1 MIIRDD
7 QRRTS
12 IAKHARAR
20 CCPAV
25 TPPFFCLRTHLS
37 GYNINSIN
45 RSRQDKH
52 QTSSGGR
59 RPHVNCRLGG
69 RGYGLQV
76 TPAPMSNSAA
86 QAKESADAAEF
97 LEILCS
103 IGRQAGGPGE
113 TSTSSGSSGS
123 HSGSSSRS
131 RGSGSNSGSSGS
143 YDDDDD
149 DDDDEED
156 KEGEGVDDSK
166 HTAGTRD
173 TLHTHQTSATIDT
186 VMTGD
191 HVNALLKVHKEEN
204 INRRWSETAETMI
217 GDMMTMR
224 NNNEAGQYTE
234 VVPQVD
240 VPEDSMDGASPKP
253 RFSIKQGVSRRA
265 SSQGSFETL
274 DKVSEHG
281 GVMHILG
288 A

>member
-1 MIIRDD
+1 MAI
-7 QRRTS
+7 
-12 IAKHARAR
+12 
-20 CCPAV
+20 
-25 TPPFFCLRTHLS
+25 
-37 GYNINSIN
+37 
-45 RSRQDKH
+45 
-52 QTSSGGR
+52 
-59 RPHVNCRLGG
+59 
-69 RGYGLQV
+69 QV

-113 TSTSSGSSGS
+113 TSTSSRSSGS

-131 RGSGSNSGSSGS
+131 SGSRSGSSGS
-143 YDDDDD
+143 YDDDEE
-149 DDDDEED
+149 DEED
-156 KEGEGVDDSK
+156 KDEEGVDDSK

-173 TLHTHQTSATIDT
+173 TLLTHQTSATIDT

-217 GDMMTMR
+217 GDMMMMR

-234 VVPQVD
+234 VVQVD

-253 RFSIKQGVSRRA
+253 RFSIKQGISRRA